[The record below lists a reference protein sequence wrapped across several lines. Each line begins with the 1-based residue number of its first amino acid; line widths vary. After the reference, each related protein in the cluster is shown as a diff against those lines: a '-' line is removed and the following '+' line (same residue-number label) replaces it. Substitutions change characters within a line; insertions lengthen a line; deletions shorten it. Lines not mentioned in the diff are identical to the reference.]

1 FLIGVFILVES
12 LVASGIVNDVAGT
25 MGTLSGNSI
34 LLAFIIIVT
43 FSVLLSAFIDNI
55 PYLVIMLPVAQSLT
69 EQLGANPYLFF
80 FGLLLGASIG
90 GNVTPIGASANIVSM
105 SIMKREGYK
114 TTFGG
119 FVKIGLPFTIASV
132 VASSAFVWIF
142 FS

>member
-1 FLIGVFILVES
+1 
-12 LVASGIVNDVAGT
+12 

-69 EQLGANPYLFF
+69 DQLGANPYLFF

-105 SIMKREGYK
+105 GIMKREGYK
-114 TTFGG
+114 TTFAG

-132 VASSAFVWIF
+132 VASSAFIWIF